1 MPQCLQ
7 HCSCASGGFC
17 RNRQVGACPPFFP
30 QCLQHCSCASGGP
43 FFSAL
48 PEKNGEKRGALGRV
62 DFYRTTTTEA
72 PKFVTSCKRTYSP
85 KRNYP
90 LQARQSDSPNLQL
103 VASEPVPTIPTASKT
118 KVTPACS
125 PKLPSLRTSFQ
136 PSTGNSAAPCPAVT
150 RNKSSSRLRRNR
162 TAVPSRS
169 PGELIQKR
177 GRARPLYWPS
187 GDRQGGPSEGPLD
200 RLSLHRRRRFLS
212 PRERKG
218 GRAAPLAGTAR
229 KTAQP

>member
-1 MPQCLQ
+1 M
-7 HCSCASGGFC
+7 
-17 RNRQVGACPPFFP
+17 
-30 QCLQHCSCASGGP
+30 
-43 FFSAL
+43 
-48 PEKNGEKRGALGRV
+48 

-72 PKFVTSCKRTYSP
+72 PKPATSFKQTYSP

-90 LQARQSDSPNLQL
+90 LQARQRAALTCHSLPQNHCKQCPQL
-103 VASEPVPTIPTASKT
+103 KNQGRTYVFAGTAVTKNQLSSK
-118 KVTPACS
+118 S
-125 PKLPSLRTSFQ
+125 
-136 PSTGNSAAPCPAVT
+136 GNSAAPCPAVK

-162 TAVPSRS
+162 SALPPRS
-169 PGELIQKR
+169 PGGLIQKR

-218 GRAAPLAGTAR
+218 GRAAPLAGTTR
-229 KTAQP
+229 KTVQP